1 MPDQLNF
8 LSLIV
13 AHSAYLAAIRFYA
26 MQRLASNPS
35 NAKSLKKFLFKL
47 IFADAPLVLAG
58 VLLTIQLFLKP
69 LLADPAPW
77 QSITWWVSFLFCCAV
92 LVLAFYHLQAWLKSI
107 QEYCK
112 SRYSFL
118 GSRPIYI

>member
-13 AHSAYLAAIRFYA
+13 ALSAYLAAIRFYA

-35 NAKSLKKFLFKL
+35 NAKALKKFLFKL

-58 VLLTIQLFLKP
+58 VLLTIQIFFKP
-69 LLADPAPW
+69 LLADPVPGE
-77 QSITWWVSFLFCCAV
+77 SITWWVSLLFCVAVAV
-92 LVLAFYHLQAWLKSI
+92 LAAYHFLAWVKSI

-112 SRYSFL
+112 SR
-118 GSRPIYI
+118 